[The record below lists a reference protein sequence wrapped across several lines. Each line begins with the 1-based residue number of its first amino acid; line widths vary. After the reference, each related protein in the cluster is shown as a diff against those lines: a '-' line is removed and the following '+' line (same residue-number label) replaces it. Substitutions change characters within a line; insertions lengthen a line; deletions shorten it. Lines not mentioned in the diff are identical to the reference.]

1 MLKKAK
7 RKNNT
12 IYSKIKPTKLTKP
25 IKNTKFEKIILNY
38 IKNDSISKKLSKT
51 FTTIIS
57 LMLVAIICS
66 IIGII
71 YMASRTNKLYTSPYE
86 ISNIVSNIKANLKDL
101 DGNIYKAVSTT
112 DSIKK
117 NTYIYLSNTQAD
129 MLKLNIE
136 NLNNIFGGSNSKVTT
151 LSQNVDTLEPIRKEI
166 CSLISDNEKDNAI
179 KLLENSYSLQMELSQ
194 NTLLS
199 LSNEA
204 EIQAKNFVTSSN
216 IYRNITLSAII
227 IMILIIIV
235 ISFTF
240 SKVLTNLL
248 IGGINNIKN
257 ISKSLL
263 EGNLNITSNYESN
276 DELGEMSNDLIKSLG
291 MLTSYIKDITSTLE
305 RLSHS
310 DLDINLDNTI
320 EYKGDF
326 FPIKESL
333 SKIITSLNIT
343 FSDIRNSIEFTAS
356 SSDELASTTQVL
368 ADGSTEQA
376 TAVEV
381 LFANFTDVLTQV
393 QNNADHAYEA
403 SNVSDN
409 TKNIVADGSKKMN
422 LLMESIKEITI
433 SSKQIAAIINTIE
446 DIASQTNLLSLNAAI
461 EAARAGE
468 AGRGFAVV
476 ADEVKKLAAQS
487 SSSVKNTTAIIEKS
501 LHSILEGEQLAKET
515 FEALNNIVKNV
526 DNTAEL
532 VKQISIASGNQ
543 TEAVSQMTIGL
554 TKISEVVQTNSAS
567 SEEIASST
575 EQLACQAQSIND
587 KLSAYKLKNLIS

>member
-7 RKNNT
+7 GKNTT

-166 CSLISDNEKDNAI
+166 CSLISDNEKDKAI

-263 EGNLNITSNYESN
+263 EGNLNIKSNYESK
-276 DELGEMSNDLIKSLG
+276 DELGEMSSDLIKSLG
-291 MLTSYIKDITSTLE
+291 MLTSYITDITSTLE

-587 KLSAYKLKNLIS
+587 KLSAYKLKNLLS

>member
-1 MLKKAK
+1 MLKKIK
-7 RKNNT
+7 EKNNP
-12 IYSKIKPTKLTKP
+12 IYAKIKITTPT
-25 IKNTKFEKIILNY
+25 KNTKFEKRILNY

-51 FTTIIS
+51 FRTIIS
-57 LMLVAIICS
+57 LMLVAIIFS

-71 YMASRTNKLYTSPYE
+71 YMASRTNKLYTSPYA
-86 ISNIVSNIKANLKDL
+86 ISNIVSNIKVNLKDL
-101 DGNIYKAVSTT
+101 DNNIYKAVSTT

-117 NTYIYLSNTQAD
+117 NTHIYLSNTQAD

-136 NLNNIFGGSNSKVTT
+136 NLDNIFSGNNQKVTM
-151 LSQNVDTLEPIRKEI
+151 LSKNVAALEPIRKEI
-166 CSLISDNEKDNAI
+166 CSLINDNEKDKAI
-179 KLLENSYSLQMELSQ
+179 TLLETSYSSQMEVSQ

-204 EIQAKNFVTSSN
+204 EMQAKNFVTSSN
-216 IYRNITLSAII
+216 MYRNITLTSII
-227 IMILIIIV
+227 IILIIIIA

-240 SKVLTNLL
+240 SKILTQLL

-291 MLTSYIKDITSTLE
+291 MLTSYIRDITSTLE
-305 RLSHS
+305 RLSNS
-310 DLDINLDNTI
+310 DLDINLDNAI

-376 TAVEV
+376 NSVEAI
-381 LFANFTDVLTQV
+381 FASFTDVLDQV

-409 TKNIVADGSKKMN
+409 TKNIVSDGSKKMN
-422 LLMESIKEITI
+422 SLMDSIKEIAV
-433 SSKQIAAIINTIE
+433 SSKQIAAIISTIQ

-476 ADEVKKLAAQS
+476 ADEVKKLAEQS
-487 SSSVKNTTAIIEKS
+487 SSSVKNTTAIIERS
-501 LHSILEGEQLAKET
+501 LHSILEGEELAKET

-543 TEAVSQMTIGL
+543 TEALAQMTIGL

-587 KLSAYKLKNLIS
+587 KLSVYKLKNLS

>member
-1 MLKKAK
+1 MFKKIK
-7 RKNNT
+7 EKNNT
-12 IYSKIKPTKLTKP
+12 IHAKIKITPPT
-25 IKNTKFEKIILNY
+25 KNTKFQKRILNY

-57 LMLVAIICS
+57 LMLVAIIFS

-71 YMASRTNKLYTSPYE
+71 YMASRTNKLYTSPYA
-86 ISNIVSNIKANLKDL
+86 ISNIVSNIKVNLKDL
-101 DGNIYKAVSTT
+101 DSSIYKAVSTT

-117 NTYIYLSNTQAD
+117 NTNIYLSNTQAD
-129 MLKLNIE
+129 MLKSNIE
-136 NLNNIFGGSNSKVTT
+136 NLDNIFSGNNPKVTM
-151 LSQNVDTLEPIRKEI
+151 LSKNVAALEPIRKEI
-166 CSLISDNEKDNAI
+166 CSLINDNEKDKAI
-179 KLLENSYSLQMELSQ
+179 TLLESSYSSQMNVSQ

-199 LSNEA
+199 LSNET
-204 EIQAKNFVTSSN
+204 EMQAKNFVASSN
-216 IYRNITLSAII
+216 MYRNITLTSII
-227 IMILIIIV
+227 IILLIIIA

-240 SKVLTNLL
+240 SKILTHLL

-291 MLTSYIKDITSTLE
+291 MLTSYIRDITSTLE
-305 RLSHS
+305 RLSNS
-310 DLDINLDNTI
+310 DLDINLDNAI

-376 TAVEV
+376 NSVEV
-381 LFANFTDVLTQV
+381 LFENFTDVLAQV

-422 LLMESIKEITI
+422 SLMDSIKEIAV
-433 SSKQIAAIINTIE
+433 SSKQIAAIISTIQ

-468 AGRGFAVV
+468 AGKGFAVV
-476 ADEVKKLAAQS
+476 ADEVKKLAEQS
-487 SSSVKNTTAIIEKS
+487 SSSVKNTTAIIERS

-515 FEALNNIVKNV
+515 FESLNNIVKNV

-543 TEAVSQMTIGL
+543 TEALSQMTIGL
-554 TKISEVVQTNSAS
+554 NKISEVVQTNSAS

-587 KLSAYKLKNLIS
+587 KLSVYKLKNLS